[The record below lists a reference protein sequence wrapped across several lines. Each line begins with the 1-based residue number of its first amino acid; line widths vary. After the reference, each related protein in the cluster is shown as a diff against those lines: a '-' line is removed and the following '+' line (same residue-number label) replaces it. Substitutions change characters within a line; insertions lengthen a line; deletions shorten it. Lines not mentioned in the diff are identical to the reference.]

1 MHGATLANGP
11 DQRTV
16 WNDVDWHQAH
26 RIVRNLRQ
34 RIFRASREGDHR
46 TVHALQKLLLR
57 SHANRLVSVRRVTQ
71 VNAGKYT
78 PGVDKVVVK
87 TSAARGKLVDELST
101 YRPWQAKPTRR
112 VYIPKANGKRR
123 PLGIPV
129 ITDRCLQAMVKQV
142 LEPAWEA
149 QFEGNSY
156 GFRPGRSC
164 HDALRRIHQIG
175 KADGTKPWVV
185 DADITGAFDHI
196 DHAFLL
202 RTIGSVPGQEL
213 IRQWLKAGY
222 VEAGDR
228 HPTPAGT
235 PQGGVISPLLA
246 NIALHGM
253 EEALG
258 ACPSRRW
265 SPTPNRGVVRYADDF
280 VVFCKTKEDAERC
293 LTTLTDWLKERG
305 LSLSSEKTRIV
316 HLTEGFDFL
325 GFTVRRYKTRTTRS
339 GYKLRITPSKAS
351 ETKLRTRLRLE
362 WRAGLGGTVKALV
375 CRLNPIIKGWANYF
389 RTQVSSQTFQNLDHW
404 MFHRARIYTQRTHPT
419 KSWTWRKERYWGRLN
434 LQRNDHWVFGDK
446 SSGVYLHKFAWTPIR
461 RHTLVKGS
469 SSPDDPDLTAYWAMR
484 QPTGT
489 VWFPRP
495 SDQKIALAQGLRCP
509 VCKQS
514 LFNDEEVQVHH
525 VLPRARGGRDDYA
538 NLVLVHG
545 YCHQQLTSRQR
556 DLGLLEPGAV
566 QAARPVLRGGRRSNA
581 LSLTRQTLSPR
592 KIESK

>member
-16 WNDVDWHQAH
+16 WNEVDWHQAH

-112 VYIPKANGKRR
+112 VYIPKATGKRR

-129 ITDRCLQAMVKQV
+129 IRDRCLQAMVKQV
-142 LEPAWEA
+142 LEPTWEA

-175 KADGTKPWVV
+175 KSDGTKPWVV

-196 DHAFLL
+196 DHEFLL

-222 VEAGDR
+222 MEAGDL

-258 ACPSRRW
+258 AYPSRRW
-265 SPTPNRGVVRYADDF
+265 SPTPNRGVVRYADDVRHITRCAIPF
-280 VVFCKTKEDAERC
+280 AERRGSEETTPGSTAYPAAKAKRDRSMPLKRKRSEDAYDRVPQDLC
-293 LTTLTDWLKERG
+293 DM
-305 LSLSSEKTRIV
+305 V
-316 HLTEGFDFL
+316 
-325 GFTVRRYKTRTTRS
+325 
-339 GYKLRITPSKAS
+339 
-351 ETKLRTRLRLE
+351 RTRLSEPQSPAMQAYIPRLPRLVRGHDD
-362 WRAGLGGTVKALV
+362 RAMK
-375 CRLNPIIKGWANYF
+375 
-389 RTQVSSQTFQNLDHW
+389 
-404 MFHRARIYTQRTHPT
+404 
-419 KSWTWRKERYWGRLN
+419 
-434 LQRNDHWVFGDK
+434 
-446 SSGVYLHKFAWTPIR
+446 
-461 RHTLVKGS
+461 S
-469 SSPDDPDLTAYWAMR
+469 SSPEPSASWAIGNDPIQGDGH
-484 QPTGT
+484 GT
-489 VWFPRP
+489 YDALDTSHTEGMGDRPPRRE
-495 SDQKIALAQGLRCP
+495 AQGDRASVVVRGRESRPHGEGRQVFRC
-509 VCKQS
+509 Q
-514 LFNDEEVQVHH
+514 
-525 VLPRARGGRDDYA
+525 
-538 NLVLVHG
+538 
-545 YCHQQLTSRQR
+545 
-556 DLGLLEPGAV
+556 
-566 QAARPVLRGGRRSNA
+566 GRRG
-581 LSLTRQTLSPR
+581 TRDAR
-592 KIESK
+592 H